1 MAKLILK
8 SPYIKSPY
16 IKSTGGASGYLK
28 YIATRERVEIIPDDR
43 PPTRKQEQLITKL
56 VKDFPEVKELYEYG
70 DYMDKPTK
78 ANASAFITLAL
89 ESNRD
94 SVMQSERYMKY
105 IATRPR
111 AERLGE
117 HGLFGDSDGIDLD
130 AAMNELENYAGN
142 VWTHIISLKRKDA
155 ARLGFDNAAA
165 WRDLLR
171 AHRNDIAAAW
181 RDLLRAHRND
191 IAAAMKI
198 PSNDFRWYAAFHD
211 EGEHPHVHMMA
222 WSAKPGQAYLSR
234 DGIRQ
239 IKSTLTNHIF
249 QNEMLHLY
257 EQKSVSR
264 DELVRDARKAMLEMV
279 RSMKEG
285 ICNHPDAERL
295 MLELALLL
303 EAVKGKKSYGYLP
316 KPQKKLV
323 DRIVD
328 EMERLPSVR
337 KCYEQWQIL
346 QGKVDAYYHDKE
358 LKRVPLSQQKEF
370 RSIKNAV
377 IKEAENIRQC
387 KLFFEDKGVEHE
399 SEPEEFR
406 NASYDYWDLRDVI
419 RDDTLTLEERS
430 DAVSE
435 LKALAGSGDKHAQYL
450 MGKLWRDG
458 PLLTPNST
466 NARCWFQQ
474 AAEQGHSYAQYALGK
489 LLLSDDVEVRD
500 PEQGM
505 RWLKTAAQSGNS
517 YAAYRLGKEY
527 YRGKNVAQ
535 NLATAAKWFDR
546 AAQDG
551 NQYAQYMLGKL
562 YLMDQGVEYDKTMG
576 IHWLTKSAVQGN
588 AYVTDEMRKI
598 AAAKID
604 RGIAKSESLQDID
617 TAPRKP
623 APSTFLPHKGQRRKP
638 GTGCVSQINEKLWEG
653 RYSPKLPN
661 GCRLARNVYA
671 HSEKEC
677 EQKLAELIV
686 QMKAEIA
693 AQRQQP
699 QAPA

>member
-171 AHRNDIAAAW
+171 AHRNDIAAA
-181 RDLLRAHRND
+181 
-191 IAAAMKI
+191 MKI

-295 MLELALLL
+295 MLELALQL

-430 DAVSE
+430 DAVSD

-562 YLMDQGVEYDKTMG
+562 YLMGQGVEYDKTMG

-638 GTGCVSQINEKLWEG
+638 GTGCVSQINENLWEG

-661 GCRLARNVYA
+661 DDRLARKIYA

>member
-171 AHRNDIAAAW
+171 AHRNDIAAA
-181 RDLLRAHRND
+181 
-191 IAAAMKI
+191 MKI

-295 MLELALLL
+295 MLELALQL

-661 GCRLARNVYA
+661 GDRLARNVYA

-699 QAPA
+699 RAPA